1 MNTFIT
7 ITFLLTLLALVNLAT
22 SFPTT
27 PLGESPVKL
36 ANEATTAK
44 TDVTTG
50 SAALTTSTT
59 EESREKREARSF
71 RLSYELYFPIN
82 TVTHASLSA

>member
-1 MNTFIT
+1 MVLFLQ
-7 ITFLLTLLALVNLAT
+7 FLLTLLALVNLAT

-59 EESREKREARSF
+59 EESREKREARRYYDEEESRRKF
-71 RLSYELYFPIN
+71 I
-82 TVTHASLSA
+82 ASAAFAVLG